1 MNIRDVAGVSTP
13 AELYEVAS
21 VQYGLHTD
29 SIDKLVRFVVD
40 MQRRALA
47 DRDARE
53 AALDRMV
60 ANAEEL
66 GLYDDEQPRQ
76 FSSGC
81 SSCSHCDYGK
91 FPCNQNCI
99 VAGD

>member
-1 MNIRDVAGVSTP
+1 MNIRDVAGVNTP

-47 DRDARE
+47 AQNRTEE
-53 AALDRMV
+53 AKEK
-60 ANAEEL
+60 N
-66 GLYDDEQPRQ
+66 
-76 FSSGC
+76 
-81 SSCSHCDYGK
+81 
-91 FPCNQNCI
+91 
-99 VAGD
+99 